1 MAGSAAE
8 SASDRRV
15 AFVSGASRGIGRA
28 TALAL
33 AEKGFA
39 CVLAARSVT
48 GREVHEYSPD
58 RRRSLRRAMPGSL
71 EETAAALRER
81 GREALV
87 LRLDLLD
94 AASVEAAADAALA
107 AYGAIDLLVNNAI
120 YQGPGIMDRVLDT
133 DPARLEDI
141 LRGNVTS
148 QLRLVQRLL
157 PPMLERGRGAI
168 VNLVSA
174 AGMSDPP
181 VPPERGGW
189 GFAYGA
195 SKAALLRM
203 AGCLAVEHAG
213 SGVSFFNLE
222 PGLILTESM
231 RVQGLTEDLLASV
244 GGGAPPELPAA
255 VIAWLATDPG
265 AAAWHG
271 KTVHAQP
278 LAKQLGLTPVA
289 AR

>member
-1 MAGSAAE
+1 
-8 SASDRRV
+8 
-15 AFVSGASRGIGRA
+15 
-28 TALAL
+28 
-33 AEKGFA
+33 
-39 CVLAARSVT
+39 
-48 GREVHEYSPD
+48 
-58 RRRSLRRAMPGSL
+58 
-71 EETAAALRER
+71 
-81 GREALV
+81 
-87 LRLDLLD
+87 
-94 AASVEAAADAALA
+94 
-107 AYGAIDLLVNNAI
+107 
-120 YQGPGIMDRVLDT
+120 
-133 DPARLEDI
+133 
-141 LRGNVTS
+141 
-148 QLRLVQRLL
+148 
-157 PPMLERGRGAI
+157 MLERKRGAI

-181 VPPERGGW
+181 VAPERGGW

-203 AGCLAVEHAG
+203 VGCLAVEHAG

-244 GGGAPPELPAA
+244 GGGAKPEVPAQ

-278 LAKQLGLTPVA
+278 LARKLDLS
-289 AR
+289 R

>member
-1 MAGSAAE
+1 MSRG
-8 SASDRRV
+8 V
-15 AFVSGASRGIGRA
+15 AFVTGASRGIGRA
-28 TALAL
+28 SALAL
-33 AEKGFA
+33 AECGFD

-48 GREVHEYSPD
+48 GSEVHEYSPD
-58 RRRSLRRAMPGSL
+58 QRRSLRRAMPGSL
-71 EETAAALRER
+71 TETAEAVRER

-87 LRLDLLD
+87 LRVDLLD
-94 AASVEAAADAALA
+94 VSSIDQAAARTLEVF
-107 AYGAIDLLVNNAI
+107 GGIELLVNNAI
-120 YQGPGIMDRVLDT
+120 YQGPGIMDRVLAL
-133 DPARLEDI
+133 DPLRVDDI
-141 LRGNVTS
+141 LRGNLSS
-148 QLRLVQRLL
+148 QLRLVQHFL
-157 PPMLERGRGAI
+157 PGMLERRRGAI

-195 SKAALLRM
+195 SKAALIRM

-244 GGGAPPELPAA
+244 GGGAPPDVPAA
-255 VIAWLATDPG
+255 VIAWLASEP
-265 AAAWHG
+265 AAAEWHG
-271 KTVHAQP
+271 KTVHAQA
-278 LAKQLGLTPVA
+278 LYKKLGLGGRPLEEAT
-289 AR
+289 

>member
-1 MAGSAAE
+1 MAQGAE
-8 SASDRRV
+8 RAGV

-33 AEKGFA
+33 AAKGFD
-39 CVLAARSVT
+39 CVLAARTVS
-48 GREVHEYSPD
+48 GGEVHEYSPD

-71 EETAAALRER
+71 AETAAAVRER

-87 LRLDLLD
+87 VRLDLLD
-94 AASVEAAADAALA
+94 PPSVDAAAAAALA

-120 YQGPGIMDRVLDT
+120 YQGPGIMDRVLET
-133 DPARLEDI
+133 DPERVEDI

-157 PPMLERGRGAI
+157 PGMLERKRGAI

-174 AGMSDPP
+174 AGLSDPP

-244 GGGAPPELPAA
+244 GGGAAPEVPAA
-255 VIAWLATDPG
+255 VIAWLATAPG

-278 LAKQLGLTPVA
+278 LAKQLGLETKT
-289 AR
+289 

>member
-1 MAGSAAE
+1 MALSGAA
-8 SASDRRV
+8 RRV
-15 AFVSGASRGIGRA
+15 AFVTGASRGIGRA

-33 AEKGFA
+33 AVRGFD

-58 RRRSLRRAMPGSL
+58 QRRSLRRAMPGSL
-71 EETAAALRER
+71 EETAAAVRER

-94 AASVEAAADAALA
+94 PGSIDQAAARALEVF
-107 AYGAIDLLVNNAI
+107 GGIELLVNNAI
-120 YQGPGIMDRVLDT
+120 YQGPGIMDRVLSL
-133 DPARLEDI
+133 DPARVEDI
-141 LRGNVTS
+141 LRGNLS
-148 QLRLVQRLL
+148 SPLRLVQHFL
-157 PPMLERGRGAI
+157 PGMLERKRGAI

-181 VPPERGGW
+181 VAPERGGW

-195 SKAALLRM
+195 SKAALIRM

-213 SGVSFFNLE
+213 SGVCFFNLE

-244 GGGAPPELPAA
+244 GGGAAPELPAA

-278 LAKQLGLTPVA
+278 LAKQLGLS
-289 AR
+289 R

>member
-1 MAGSAAE
+1 VS
-8 SASDRRV
+8 RRV
-15 AFVSGASRGIGRA
+15 ALVTGASRGIGRA
-28 TALAL
+28 SALAL
-33 AEKGFA
+33 AEKGFD

-58 RRRSLRRAMPGSL
+58 RSRSLRMAMPGSL
-71 EETAAALRER
+71 EETAAAVRER
-81 GREALV
+81 GREARV
-87 LRLDLLD
+87 VPLDLLD
-94 AASVEAAADAALA
+94 AASVERAAREALA
-107 AYGAIDLLVNNAI
+107 AFGRVDLLVNNAI
-120 YQGPGIMDRVLDT
+120 YQGPGIMDRVLATEPERVD
-133 DPARLEDI
+133 EI

-157 PPMLERGRGAI
+157 PPMLERKRGAI

-181 VPPERGGW
+181 APPERGGW

-195 SKAALLRM
+195 SKAALIRM

-213 SGVSFFNLE
+213 AGVSFFNLE

-231 RVQGLTEDLLASV
+231 RVQGLSEDLLASV
-244 GGGAPPELPAA
+244 GGGAPPEVPAA

-265 AAAWHG
+265 GEAWHG
-271 KTVHAQP
+271 KTVHAQA
-278 LAKQLGLTPVA
+278 LARELRLVPGWPPA
-289 AR
+289 

>member
-1 MAGSAAE
+1 MT
-8 SASDRRV
+8 RRT
-15 AFVSGASRGIGRA
+15 AFVTGASRGIGRA

-33 AEKGFA
+33 AEHGFDCA
-39 CVLAARSVT
+39 LAARSVT
-48 GREVHEYSPD
+48 GQEVHEYSPD

-71 EETAAALRER
+71 EETAGLVRER

-87 LRLDLLD
+87 LRLDLLEPASLD
-94 AASVEAAADAALA
+94 AAVAGALA
-107 AYGAIDLLVNNAI
+107 AFGAIDVLVNNAI
-120 YQGPGIMDRVLDT
+120 YQGPGIMDRLLDT
-133 DPARLEDI
+133 DPERLEDI

-157 PPMLERGRGAI
+157 PGMLERKRGAI

-181 VPPERGGW
+181 QPPERGGW

-244 GGGAPPELPAA
+244 GGGAAPEVPAA
-255 VIAWLATDPG
+255 VIAWLVTDPG

-278 LAKQLGLTPVA
+278 LAKQLGL

>member
-1 MAGSAAE
+1 MS
-8 SASDRRV
+8 RRI
-15 AFVSGASRGIGRA
+15 AFVTGASRGIGRA

-33 AEKGFA
+33 AGKGFD

-58 RRRSLRRAMPGSL
+58 ARRSLRRAMPGSL
-71 EETAAALRER
+71 EETAAAVRAR

-87 LRLDLLD
+87 VALDLLD
-94 AASVEAAADAALA
+94 STSIDAAVAHSDA
-107 AYGAIDLLVNNAI
+107 AWGGIDLLVNNAI
-120 YQGPGIMDRVLDT
+120 YQGPGIMDRVLAI
-133 DPARLEDI
+133 DPARVEEI
-141 LRGNVTS
+141 LRGNVSS
-148 QLRLVQRLL
+148 QLRLVQHFL
-157 PPMLERGRGAI
+157 PGMLERKRGAI

-181 VPPERGGW
+181 APPERGGW
-189 GFAYGA
+189 GFAYSA
-195 SKAALLRM
+195 SKAALARM

-231 RVQGLTEDLLASV
+231 RVQGLTEDLLKSV
-244 GGGAPPELPAA
+244 GGGAAPEVPAD

-278 LAKQLGLTPVA
+278 LARELGLS
-289 AR
+289 R

>member
-1 MAGSAAE
+1 MDEARGS
-8 SASDRRV
+8 SPPPRRV
-15 AFVSGASRGIGRA
+15 AFVTGASRGIGRA

-33 AEKGFA
+33 AAKGFD

-58 RRRSLRRAMPGSL
+58 RRRSLRRAMPGHL
-71 EETAAALRER
+71 EETADAVRER

-87 LRLDLLD
+87 VRLDLLD
-94 AASVEAAADAALA
+94 AASVDAAAEQALA
-107 AYGAIDLLVNNAI
+107 AWGAVDLLVNNAI

-133 DPARLEDI
+133 EPARMEEI

-157 PPMLERGRGAI
+157 PGMLARGRGAI

-174 AGMSDPP
+174 AGLSDPP
-181 VPPERGGW
+181 APPERGGW

-195 SKAALLRM
+195 SKAALIRM

-213 SGVSFFNLE
+213 SGVAFFNLE

-244 GGGAPPELPAA
+244 GGGAAPELPAA

-278 LAKQLGLTPVA
+278 LAKQLGLA
-289 AR
+289 

>member
-1 MAGSAAE
+1 MG
-8 SASDRRV
+8 RRI

-33 AEKGFA
+33 AAKGFD
-39 CVLAARSVT
+39 CVLAARSVS

-58 RRRSLRRAMPGSL
+58 QRRSLRMAMPGSL
-71 EETAAALRER
+71 EETAEQVRKT
-81 GREALV
+81 GREAFVVAMDV
-87 LRLDLLD
+87 LDPASVD
-94 AASVEAAADAALA
+94 AAAARALVEF
-107 AYGAIDLLVNNAI
+107 GPVELLVNNAI
-120 YQGPGIMDRVLDT
+120 YQGPGIMDRVLAL
-133 DPARLEDI
+133 DPARVEQI
-141 LRGNVTS
+141 LRGNVES
-148 QLRLVQRLL
+148 PLRLVQRFL
-157 PPMLERGRGAI
+157 PGMLERGRGMV

-181 VPPERGGW
+181 APPERGGW
-189 GFAYGA
+189 GFAYAA
-195 SKAALLRM
+195 SKAALIRM

-213 SGVSFFNLE
+213 AGVAFVNLE
-222 PGLILTESM
+222 PGLVLTESM

-271 KTVHAQP
+271 KTVHAQA
-278 LAKQLGLTPVA
+278 LAKQLGLVSGSPS
-289 AR
+289 

>member
-1 MAGSAAE
+1 MS
-8 SASDRRV
+8 RRI

-33 AEKGFA
+33 AAKGFD

-58 RRRSLRRAMPGSL
+58 QGRSLRMAMPGSL
-71 EETAAALRER
+71 EQTAVQVRQA

-87 LRLDLLD
+87 VAMDVLDPASVD
-94 AASVEAAADAALA
+94 AAATRALA
-107 AYGAIDLLVNNAI
+107 DFGPVDLLVNNAI
-120 YQGPGIMDRVLDT
+120 YQGPGIMDRVLAL
-133 DPARLEDI
+133 DPVRVEQI
-141 LRGNVTS
+141 LCGNVAS
-148 QLRLVQRLL
+148 PLRLVQRLL
-157 PPMLERGRGAI
+157 PGMLERRRGMI

-181 VPPERGGW
+181 APPERGGW

-195 SKAALLRM
+195 SKAALIRM

-213 SGVSFFNLE
+213 SGVAFVNLE
-222 PGLILTESM
+222 PGLVLTESM

-255 VIAWLATDPG
+255 VIAWLATDPA

-271 KTVHAQP
+271 RTVHAQP
-278 LAKQLGLTPVA
+278 LARELGLS
-289 AR
+289 